1 MWHITLTQY
10 LPSHPVFTCY
20 NFKISNLPPLFCWFL
35 SLLLLPLVW
44 LEVLLTKCL
53 ELLEVAAEFT
63 KPVLAELLLLLLL
76 SLLTTP
82 LTPLDKLELAT
93 IFPQDR
99 DDEDTWWPSS
109 AAAAMPWQ
117 FDEFFRMLFAAA
129 PPLLHNGAFSRV
141 FVQYIVKFGLSEKH
155 TKFEK
160 IFLVVLTNQL
170 IYLVNV

>member
-1 MWHITLTQY
+1 MNWKLRWFFFITEIFWWASWHNNWQSIFDIVKRLCF
-10 LPSHPVFTCY
+10 SVFTCC

-53 ELLEVAAEFT
+53 ELLVVAAEFT
-63 KPVLAELLLLLLL
+63 NPVLAELLLLL
-76 SLLTTP
+76 SLLPTP
-82 LTPLDKLELAT
+82 LTPPDKLELAT

-117 FDEFFRMLFAAA
+117 FDEFFRMLFAAP
-129 PPLLHNGAFSRV
+129 PPLFHNGAFSRV
-141 FVQYIVKFGLSEKH
+141 FIQ
-155 TKFEK
+155 
-160 IFLVVLTNQL
+160 
-170 IYLVNV
+170 